1 MNWRSPTGRSPLAC
15 IQGSCPAPT
24 HGHALLFQRSIWPS
38 AIAGV
43 VAGRKSGFQLNA
55 DCVSAAHAPN
65 GKRVPICKEHENL
78 FGEFDLE
85 NAGLGFTKVRYKGSA
100 NNTAQLIIMLL
111 ALSNP

>member
-1 MNWRSPTGRSPLAC
+1 MNWRSPAGRSPLAC

-24 HGHALLFQRSIWPS
+24 HGHALLFQRGIWPS

-55 DCVSAAHAPN
+55 DSVSAAHAPTDE
-65 GKRVPICKEHENL
+65 RVPICKEHENL

-85 NAGLGFTKVRYKGSA
+85 NTGLGLRYKGSA
-100 NNTAQLIIMLL
+100 NNTAQLIIILL